1 MASRALCV
9 TPIFMKKVHEI
20 DSKLFASVPFSA
32 ALFYFH
38 TRKSD
43 KNKIIGL
50 LQDQRKSF
58 STEERWFWNEF
69 FIDEVKN
76 REYVRT
82 MLWRHYTKCAFTSN
96 VRRVLCAC
104 QYYDKTHFVLMF
116 WKWLVLPEEWRIYR
130 IFQILFKILWNSQVG
145 LNLWDYIYISR
156 NFNRAVHQ
164 LAKFSFDYNEHFE
177 WFRNFSA

>member
-1 MASRALCV
+1 ME
-9 TPIFMKKVHEI
+9 KGHEI

-43 KNKIIGL
+43 KNKVIGL
-50 LQDQRKSF
+50 LQYQRKWIF
-58 STEERWFWNEF
+58 LWNGF

-82 MLWRHYTKCAFTSN
+82 MLWRHYTKSAFTSN
-96 VRRVLCAC
+96 VRSVLCAC
-104 QYYDKTHFVLMF
+104 QYYGKTHFVLMF
-116 WKWLVLPEEWRIYR
+116 WKWLVLPKEWRIYR
-130 IFQILFKILWNSQVG
+130 VFQILFKILWNSQVG
-145 LNLWDYIYISR
+145 LNLWDYIYIFR
-156 NFNRAVHQ
+156 GFNRAAHQ
-164 LAKFSFDYNEHFE
+164 LAKFSFDHDGHFE